1 MKWYKRVLLMS
12 IVSSFSAG
20 AMACA
25 STDSIKSV
33 PSPVFNQAIDHHEAQ
48 IVDVRNPEEFAAGH
62 IDGAVNI
69 NVNSDGFLE
78 KSKAVLNK
86 ADPVYVYCRS
96 GKRSLKAA
104 ELLSR
109 EGYRIVNLDNG
120 IIGWENDG
128 FPVVKE

>member
-62 IDGAVNI
+62 IAGAVNI
-69 NVNSDGFLE
+69 NVNSDDFLE

>member
-1 MKWYKRVLLMS
+1 MS

-25 STDSIKSV
+25 STESIKSV

-62 IDGAVNI
+62 IAGAVNI
-69 NVNSDGFLE
+69 NVNSDDFLE

>member
-1 MKWYKRVLLMS
+1 MS

-25 STDSIKSV
+25 PTDSIKSV

-62 IDGAVNI
+62 IAGAVNI
-69 NVNSDGFLE
+69 NVNSDDFLE

>member
-1 MKWYKRVLLMS
+1 MS

-62 IDGAVNI
+62 IAGAVNI
-69 NVNSDGFLE
+69 NVNSDDFLE